1 MHSLCDKKQ
10 SPNQPDNVTSMPDKI
25 KHDLSATATSDN
37 KSTSVPFRKLM
48 EIARACLIAAS
59 VLAVLIIFAGDIDGM
74 ATGKID
80 ITYSLGCSLVSY
92 SAGFIRRGLL
102 GEIIQHMDVLF
113 QPFLSITILASVS
126 LLFILWVIL
135 AGMIRLRIKLPY
147 ILAVIFSPSLIMMQ
161 RGGNFIH
168 NDALLVA
175 LNLAA
180 SCLLARLLFYRAQKS
195 PEKTSFPRM
204 LALDFVILVPL
215 TASALIHELS
225 STLLP
230 PVMLLFLAYARKVH
244 RTMHA
249 AAVSVL
255 LIILYAVM
263 MTCFKYADPDAIAE
277 SWTGIYTDSDSFRY
291 NTALLNT
298 ADKVH
303 ALNCLEMTL
312 TLLKECALAYI
323 PQLLLAVA
331 VPFALLLSGI
341 TIFHSSSSR
350 AMKARCLLILSCLCP
365 LGLCIAGGDFGR
377 WFSICAINLTA
388 YSLLIAHPAGRTEA
402 DGRSSEKDRMVR
414 SIMKQSAAIIIA
426 VVLLNFRLD
435 VNGYFSE
442 SEQPFSEEAK
452 ETAANASNLIRD
464 LKPLITREIVLQPQN
479 GAKRFD

>member
-1 MHSLCDKKQ
+1 
-10 SPNQPDNVTSMPDKI
+10 MPDKI

-126 LLFILWVIL
+126 LLFILWVIM

-161 RGGNFIH
+161 RGENFIH

-175 LNLAA
+175 LNLSA
-180 SCLLARLLFYRAQKS
+180 SCLLLHLMFHMKHSSARRPSFAAMALLDSAV
-195 PEKTSFPRM
+195 
-204 LALDFVILVPL
+204 LILL

-225 STLLP
+225 AALLP
-230 PVMLLFLAYARKVH
+230 PVMLLFFIYARKVR

-249 AAVSVL
+249 AAVSGL

-263 MTCFKYADPDAIAE
+263 MTGFKYADPNIIAD
-277 SWTGIYTDSDSFRY
+277 SWSGIYTDPDSFRY

-303 ALNCLEMTL
+303 AQNCLEMTL
-312 TLLKECALAYI
+312 TLLKECAPAYI

-331 VPFALLLSGI
+331 VPFAILLLSGI
-341 TIFHSSSSR
+341 TVFHSSSSR
-350 AMKARCLLILSCLCP
+350 AGKARCLLILSCLCP

-388 YSLLIAHPAGRTEA
+388 YSLLIAHRAGREYHESNLS
-402 DGRSSEKDRMVR
+402 DREKAVR
-414 SIMKQSAAIIIA
+414 VISKDCTVIAAA
-426 VVLLNFRLD
+426 VFLLGLRLD

-442 SEQPFSEEAK
+442 SEQPLSEEVR
-452 ETAANASNLIRD
+452 EIAANSSNLFRD
-464 LKPLITREIVLQPQN
+464 LKPLLTREKVLQPQN
-479 GAKRFD
+479 GAKKFD

>member
-1 MHSLCDKKQ
+1 
-10 SPNQPDNVTSMPDKI
+10 MPDKI

-161 RGGNFIH
+161 RGENFIH

-175 LNLAA
+175 LNLSA
-180 SCLLARLLFYRAQKS
+180 SCLLLHLMFHMKHSSARRPSFAAMALLDSAV
-195 PEKTSFPRM
+195 
-204 LALDFVILVPL
+204 LILL

-225 STLLP
+225 AALLP
-230 PVMLLFLAYARKVH
+230 PVMLLFFIYARKVR

-249 AAVSVL
+249 AAVSGL

-263 MTCFKYADPDAIAE
+263 MTGFKYADPNIIAD
-277 SWTGIYTDSDSFRY
+277 SWSGIYTDPDSFRY

-303 ALNCLEMTL
+303 AQNCLEMTL
-312 TLLKECALAYI
+312 TLLKECAPAYI

-331 VPFALLLSGI
+331 VPFAILLLSGI
-341 TIFHSSSSR
+341 TVFHSSSSR
-350 AMKARCLLILSCLCP
+350 AGKARCLLILSCLCP

-388 YSLLIAHPAGRTEA
+388 YSLLIAHRAGREYHESNLS
-402 DGRSSEKDRMVR
+402 DREKAVR
-414 SIMKQSAAIIIA
+414 VISKDCTVIAAA
-426 VVLLNFRLD
+426 VFLLGLRLD

-442 SEQPFSEEAK
+442 SEQPLSEEVR
-452 ETAANASNLIRD
+452 EIAANSSNLFRD
-464 LKPLITREIVLQPQN
+464 LKPLLTREKVLQPQN
-479 GAKRFD
+479 GAKKFD

>member
-1 MHSLCDKKQ
+1 
-10 SPNQPDNVTSMPDKI
+10 
-25 KHDLSATATSDN
+25 
-37 KSTSVPFRKLM
+37 M

-168 NDALLVA
+168 NDASGCTQPCRLMPA
-175 LNLAA
+175 GAA
-180 SCLLARLLFYRAQKS
+180 SFYRAQKS

-230 PVMLLFLAYARKVH
+230 P
-244 RTMHA
+244 
-249 AAVSVL
+249 
-255 LIILYAVM
+255 
-263 MTCFKYADPDAIAE
+263 
-277 SWTGIYTDSDSFRY
+277 
-291 NTALLNT
+291 
-298 ADKVH
+298 
-303 ALNCLEMTL
+303 
-312 TLLKECALAYI
+312 
-323 PQLLLAVA
+323 
-331 VPFALLLSGI
+331 
-341 TIFHSSSSR
+341 
-350 AMKARCLLILSCLCP
+350 
-365 LGLCIAGGDFGR
+365 
-377 WFSICAINLTA
+377 
-388 YSLLIAHPAGRTEA
+388 
-402 DGRSSEKDRMVR
+402 
-414 SIMKQSAAIIIA
+414 
-426 VVLLNFRLD
+426 
-435 VNGYFSE
+435 
-442 SEQPFSEEAK
+442 
-452 ETAANASNLIRD
+452 
-464 LKPLITREIVLQPQN
+464 
-479 GAKRFD
+479 